1 MRAKKCR
8 TFQKQINLEP
18 VYCQDN
24 DGVMDFNE
32 LVKMFTGADSI
43 RELITGE
50 TEEEEEKVEEEEEED
65 VED

>member
-1 MRAKKCR
+1 M
-8 TFQKQINLEP
+8 
-18 VYCQDN
+18 
-24 DGVMDFNE
+24 MDFNE